1 MNKDRTLTVSRF
13 VSVFIT
19 KSLLFVFK
27 DLYLLTVT
35 GMNVLHFSLALF
47 RLFAYVVG
55 YRVTAIRFGYSR
67 LTFMIRKDF
76 IMFTINE
83 KKTQNGNKELNAKAV
98 EIASQYKELSREVQ
112 YLLTA
117 YLTLLCDI
125 KQVRVDNDPQTSLAR
140 QVQYVAENRLK
151 GDYDKVASILASF
164 ADYFDV
170 KAFEKAQSKPTPK
183 ADFIAFLNTHKNV
196 QLATALA
203 KGKEFGLS
211 DSQTLEA
218 ITLWTAGQAVN
229 A

>member
-1 MNKDRTLTVSRF
+1 
-13 VSVFIT
+13 
-19 KSLLFVFK
+19 
-27 DLYLLTVT
+27 
-35 GMNVLHFSLALF
+35 
-47 RLFAYVVG
+47 
-55 YRVTAIRFGYSR
+55 
-67 LTFMIRKDF
+67 
-76 IMFTINE
+76 MFTINE
-83 KKTQNGNKELNAKAV
+83 KKQSNGNKEVKDLAV
-98 EIASQYKELSREVQ
+98 QIASDYKAHSVEVQ

-151 GDYDKVASILASF
+151 GNYGKVAEILESF
-164 ADYFDV
+164 ATYFDI
-170 KAFEKAQSKPTPK
+170 KKFEKDQSKPTPK
-183 ADFIAFLNTHKNV
+183 ADFVAFLNSHKNV

-211 DSQTLEA
+211 ETETLQA